1 MEHMTF
7 TMLGITVV
15 MDKFM
20 DNLYKVAISNSR
32 KLVQLEAVAFA
43 DPFDMEEIKRYV
55 LKKIYQFV

>member
-15 MDKFM
+15 MDKFI

-32 KLVQLEAVAFA
+32 KLIQLEAVAFA
-43 DPFDMEEIKRYV
+43 DPFDMEEIKKYV